1 MPASFSRL
9 LFIAVVVSLFTGC
22 GAKSAKK
29 GGGMTVQ
36 QRLEKAEKEPT
47 PEKQAV
53 GYLRAARFQLASGD
67 TSGARDSARIA
78 FDRLKEDGDANTF
91 APRLVDVGGFL
102 AELGDKKP
110 AKEAILRAAELS
122 AGVADAVRRTKI
134 LADAGAVAGE
144 KGKGIGDA
152 ALAKDLLTQAITMAD
167 SVEERFRAEALAAV
181 ALGCTRAGQ
190 ADAAAELVG
199 RLEESA
205 KALEEPRAKAE
216 GLAAAASV
224 RSETGKKDEAAAL
237 LPDAAADDLANGP
250 GRHAYSHG
258 PPPVMRL
265 HGPSAGKMQCSLACL
280 LPAERLPHWASHC
293 GNLAGLHHPIGP
305 PLLRRDA
312 AFCPGR
318 PRRHKDGFWHDRPPG
333 HLLLRALLEGDADAA
348 VGAPRAPPS
357 RP

>member
-78 FDRLKEDGDANTF
+78 FDRLKGDGDANTF

-237 LPDAAADDLANGP
+237 LTEAAAAAKSIERP
-250 GRHAYSHG
+250 EGRAY
-258 PPPVMRL
+258 
-265 HGPSAGKMQCSLACL
+265 
-280 LPAERLPHWASHC
+280 
-293 GNLAGLHHPIGP
+293 
-305 PLLRRDA
+305 
-312 AFCPGR
+312 
-318 PRRHKDGFWHDRPPG
+318 
-333 HLLLRALLEGDADAA
+333 ALLAVANATASCGEKKQALALLQEADKAA
-348 VGAPRAPPS
+348 NKVSDPAQQKTTMDKVRTAIAELEK
-357 RP
+357 

>member
-199 RLEESA
+199 RLE
-205 KALEEPRAKAE
+205 
-216 GLAAAASV
+216 
-224 RSETGKKDEAAAL
+224 
-237 LPDAAADDLANGP
+237 DAT
-250 GRHAYSHG
+250 
-258 PPPVMRL
+258 
-265 HGPSAGKMQCSLACL
+265 K
-280 LPAERLPHWASHC
+280 
-293 GNLAGLHHPIGP
+293 
-305 PLLRRDA
+305 
-312 AFCPGR
+312 
-318 PRRHKDGFWHDRPPG
+318 
-333 HLLLRALLEGDADAA
+333 
-348 VGAPRAPPS
+348 
-357 RP
+357 

>member
-9 LFIAVVVSLFTGC
+9 LFIAVVVSLVAGC
-22 GAKSAKK
+22 GTKSAKK

-78 FDRLKEDGDANTF
+78 FDRLKGGGDANTF

-237 LPDAAADDLANGP
+237 LTEAAAAAKSIERP
-250 GRHAYSHG
+250 EGRAY
-258 PPPVMRL
+258 
-265 HGPSAGKMQCSLACL
+265 
-280 LPAERLPHWASHC
+280 
-293 GNLAGLHHPIGP
+293 
-305 PLLRRDA
+305 
-312 AFCPGR
+312 
-318 PRRHKDGFWHDRPPG
+318 
-333 HLLLRALLEGDADAA
+333 ALLAVASATASCGEKKQALALLQEADKAA
-348 VGAPRAPPS
+348 NKVADPAQQKTAMDKVRTAIAELEKS
-357 RP
+357 AS

>member
-36 QRLEKAEKEPT
+36 HRVDKAEKAPT

-78 FDRLKEDGDANTF
+78 FDRLKGDGDANTF

-237 LPDAAADDLANGP
+237 LTEAAAAAKSIERP
-250 GRHAYSHG
+250 EGRAY
-258 PPPVMRL
+258 
-265 HGPSAGKMQCSLACL
+265 
-280 LPAERLPHWASHC
+280 
-293 GNLAGLHHPIGP
+293 
-305 PLLRRDA
+305 
-312 AFCPGR
+312 
-318 PRRHKDGFWHDRPPG
+318 
-333 HLLLRALLEGDADAA
+333 ALLAVANATASCGEKKQALALLQEADKAA
-348 VGAPRAPPS
+348 NKVSDPVQQKTAMDKVRTAIAELEKS
-357 RP
+357 AS

>member
-1 MPASFSRL
+1 MPALLTRL
-9 LFIAVVVSLFTGC
+9 LFIAAVVPLFLAGC
-22 GAKSAKK
+22 GTKSAKK
-29 GGGMTVQ
+29 GGGMAVQ

-78 FDRLKEDGDANTF
+78 FDRLKGDGDANTF
-91 APRLVDVGGFL
+91 APRLIDVGGFL

-110 AKEAILRAAELS
+110 AKEAILRAAERS

-152 ALAKDLLTQAITMAD
+152 ALAKDLLTQAIAMAD
-167 SVEERFRAEALAAV
+167 SVEERFRSEALAAV

-190 ADAAAELVG
+190 AETAATLVDK
-199 RLEESA
+199 LEESA

-224 RSETGKKDEAAAL
+224 RSETGKKDEAKAL
-237 LPDAAADDLANGP
+237 LTEAAA
-250 GRHAYSHG
+250 
-258 PPPVMRL
+258 
-265 HGPSAGKMQCSLACL
+265 
-280 LPAERLPHWASHC
+280 
-293 GNLAGLHHPIGP
+293 
-305 PLLRRDA
+305 A
-312 AFCPGR
+312 A
-318 PRRHKDGFWHDRPPG
+318 KSIDRPEG
-333 HLLLRALLEGDADAA
+333 RAYALLAVASATASCGEKKQALALLQEADKAA
-348 VGAPRAPPS
+348 NKISDPAQQKTTMDKVRTAIAELEK
-357 RP
+357 

>member
-78 FDRLKEDGDANTF
+78 FDRLREDGDANTF

-237 LPDAAADDLANGP
+237 LTEAAAAAKSIERP
-250 GRHAYSHG
+250 EGRAY
-258 PPPVMRL
+258 
-265 HGPSAGKMQCSLACL
+265 
-280 LPAERLPHWASHC
+280 
-293 GNLAGLHHPIGP
+293 
-305 PLLRRDA
+305 
-312 AFCPGR
+312 
-318 PRRHKDGFWHDRPPG
+318 
-333 HLLLRALLEGDADAA
+333 ALLAVANATASCGEKKQALALLQEADKAA
-348 VGAPRAPPS
+348 NKVSDPAQQKTAMDKVRTAIAELEKS
-357 RP
+357 AS